1 MSEMLQDIQ
10 VDLFLPEIKAAN
22 QKHLLQILS
31 KQVAD
36 MTYIS
41 QEDLFAH
48 LEEKDKISTFAIGD
62 GIALPNLQ
70 MRGIQ
75 KSFKALCILKKPVDF
90 QAADSRLVDTVCL
103 VLSPPQEGPLHLRRL
118 ARMSRLLKSPN
129 LRRKL
134 REAQTANDMK
144 NVLSEPQST
153 MLAA

>member
-1 MSEMLQDIQ
+1 
-10 VDLFLPEIKAAN
+10 LFLPDLKPAN
-22 QKHLLQILS
+22 QKHLLQMLA

-41 QEDLFAH
+41 HEDLFTH
-48 LEEKDKISTFAIGD
+48 LEEKEKISTFAIGN

-75 KSFKALCILKKPVDF
+75 KSFKALCTLKRAIDF
-90 QAADSRLVDTVCL
+90 QAADSHPVDTICL
-103 VLSPPQEGPLHLRRL
+103 ILSPPQEGPLHLRRL
-118 ARMSRLLKSPN
+118 ARMSRLLKSPD

-134 REAQTANDMK
+134 RLASTANDMK
-144 NVLSEPQST
+144 NVLSEPQSI